1 MKAYLLK
8 IYLSLLNI
16 IFPRECQSCKTKL
29 SYDSRLYL
37 CTECS
42 KKTEL
47 ELSLATT
54 YPEKGFSFKKAFHC
68 YKYKGLVKNLIQSYK
83 FKNSLFLKDT
93 LCELFCR
100 ASCSIVDYT
109 KIDLILSVP
118 LHEIDKIK
126 RSFNQSDIF
135 AKALAKR
142 VDIRYDG
149 DILFKQKK
157 THGQIKLSRKMR
169 LRNLRNAF
177 DIKDKEPIQ
186 NKNILLIDDVFT
198 TGATVDECSKT
209 LLSSGAK
216 NIYALTFLRGN

>member
-16 IFPRECQSCKTKL
+16 IFPRECQSCRAKL
-29 SYDSRLYL
+29 SYNRKLYL
-37 CTECS
+37 CTECI

-54 YPEKGFSFKKAFHC
+54 YPEDKFHFRKAFHC
-68 YKYKGLVKNLIQSYK
+68 YKYEGLVKNLIQSYK

-93 LCELFCR
+93 LCELFCK
-100 ASCSIVDYT
+100 ASYSLIDYT
-109 KIDLILSVP
+109 KIDLVLSVP
-118 LHEIDKIK
+118 MHRIDKIK
-126 RSFNQSDIF
+126 RGFNQSDIF

-169 LRNLRNAF
+169 LRNLRDAF
-177 DIKDKEPIQ
+177 NIKNKEPIE

-198 TGATVDECSKT
+198 TGATVNECSKT
-209 LLSSGAK
+209 LLSSGAN
-216 NIYALTFLRGN
+216 NIYVLTFLRGN